1 MLNLF
6 DDRLAPGFLIAPP
19 SMGDPNFESA
29 VVLLAAHD
37 ESGSMGFVLNRSSAY
52 RLHSLLEELEISAY
66 CEDQDVLIGGPVST
80 FSGFVLYEHEIR
92 QPRYPG
98 IEVTPTISV
107 SASRELLEAGARG
120 ELSRWDL
127 LMGYAGW
134 GEGQLDEELRVG
146 GWLHAPFD
154 PDLLFGVPVEERYYE
169 VFSRMGVAPEL
180 IMNVKGGA
188 QA

>member
-1 MLNLF
+1 
-6 DDRLAPGFLIAPP
+6 
-19 SMGDPNFESA
+19 MGDPNFDRT

-37 ESGSMGFVLNRSSAY
+37 DSGSMGFVFNRSSAY
-52 RLHSLLEELEISAY
+52 RLHALLEELEITAV

-80 FSGFVLYEHEIR
+80 FSGFVLYEHEEGA
-92 QPRYPG
+92 PLFPG
-98 IEVTPTISV
+98 IEITSTISV

-120 ELSRWDL
+120 ELTRWDL

-154 PDLLFGVPVEERYYE
+154 PDLLFRVPVGERYDE
-169 VFSRMGVAPEL
+169 AFSRMGFAPEML
-180 IMNVKGGA
+180 MNVPGGA